1 MTDTCTCAPGDCHG
15 GHTIN
20 TGMPIVLDLRAKS
33 VATTAWLSRAA
44 LPNGLPP
51 TNAQRLT
58 RALWAYQWA
67 IESPESC
74 LSTADIEAAVC
85 EWETTR

>member
-1 MTDTCTCAPGDCHG
+1 
-15 GHTIN
+15 
-20 TGMPIVLDLRAKS
+20 MPDLDLHAKS
-33 VATTAWLSRAA
+33 VATTAWLLRAS

-67 IESPESC
+67 IASPELC
-74 LSTADIEAAVC
+74 LSNAVVEAAVC
-85 EWETTR
+85 EWEATR